1 METSCQRA
9 VLVAKDEAA
18 RRGLPAAVQCDPVQV
33 TEVALLGAIDL
44 ATEGAELAPSCG
56 CNLLKARWRLFR
68 LCSSNGQYE

>member
-33 TEVALLGAIDL
+33 TEVALFASVRVNDAVPAVAGLGASQS
-44 ATEGAELAPSCG
+44 APAG
-56 CNLLKARWRLFR
+56 V
-68 LCSSNGQYE
+68 